1 MIAPLWCWGSVVLF
15 RRRPVMASMNASD
28 EALGERPSSFAAL
41 EAWACEAAQLVAGG
55 TPTLNP
61 TAQPVGVDDLGMD
74 L

>member
-1 MIAPLWCWGSVVLF
+1 V
-15 RRRPVMASMNASD
+15 PVARD
-28 EALGERPSSFAAL
+28 EAFGERPSSFAAR
-41 EAWACEAAQLVAGG
+41 EAWACEAAQLVAAG